1 MSDESPKDSPANV
14 TQRRRTAPKTATT
27 HRSWWP
33 GWIWAVPIAA
43 LGIGVWLLVRWL
55 SQGGTDITITF
66 PDVHGIDPS
75 STNIVYRGMNV
86 GKVTNESLTNDG
98 AAVKVSATIQDSA
111 SHFLTDGTVFWLQGA
126 NPSLSDLSSL
136 GSILSGP
143 TIVMQPGPGKS
154 RMQFQGLTHRPV
166 VPANAGRPQLFT
178 VSFDGDVG
186 DLSRGDAVK
195 LRGFPV
201 GEVRNIG
208 FQYDARTGKIRT
220 PVTIALY
227 SSLFHIRGHGV
238 ETVRGILDHLVAEG
252 LRAQLDREPPLIGGY
267 RVTLKMVPGAP
278 QESIRVADGLP
289 QIPTAPSGGLQ
300 SIVDK
305 FRDVPIDQIAQ
316 NLLDITRHIDQ
327 IASSPQLKESVA
339 QLAGT
344 LRQVHKTV
352 ENVGPKIDQLVQ
364 SLRETAQQLDGA
376 AAAAQKTMGGATSQ
390 TGLEE
395 TMREVKEAARAIR
408 SMADYLDRHPE
419 ALIKGRSGG

>member
-1 MSDESPKDSPANV
+1 
-14 TQRRRTAPKTATT
+14 
-27 HRSWWP
+27 
-33 GWIWAVPIAA
+33 
-43 LGIGVWLLVRWL
+43 
-55 SQGGTDITITF
+55 
-66 PDVHGIDPS
+66 PS

-86 GKVTNESLTNDG
+86 GKVKDESLTKDG

-143 TIVMQPGPGKS
+143 TIVMQPEPGKS
-154 RMQFQGLTHRPV
+154 RRQFQGLTHRPV

-208 FQYDARTGKIRT
+208 FQYDARTGKIST

>member
-1 MSDESPKDSPANV
+1 
-14 TQRRRTAPKTATT
+14 
-27 HRSWWP
+27 
-33 GWIWAVPIAA
+33 
-43 LGIGVWLLVRWL
+43 
-55 SQGGTDITITF
+55 
-66 PDVHGIDPS
+66 
-75 STNIVYRGMNV
+75 
-86 GKVTNESLTNDG
+86 
-98 AAVKVSATIQDSA
+98 
-111 SHFLTDGTVFWLQGA
+111 
-126 NPSLSDLSSL
+126 
-136 GSILSGP
+136 
-143 TIVMQPGPGKS
+143 
-154 RMQFQGLTHRPV
+154 
-166 VPANAGRPQLFT
+166 
-178 VSFDGDVG
+178 
-186 DLSRGDAVK
+186 
-195 LRGFPV
+195 
-201 GEVRNIG
+201 
-208 FQYDARTGKIRT
+208 
-220 PVTIALY
+220 
-227 SSLFHIRGHGV
+227 
-238 ETVRGILDHLVAEG
+238 
-252 LRAQLDREPPLIGGY
+252 
-267 RVTLKMVPGAP
+267 MVPGAP

>member
-1 MSDESPKDSPANV
+1 
-14 TQRRRTAPKTATT
+14 
-27 HRSWWP
+27 
-33 GWIWAVPIAA
+33 VPIAA

-178 VSFDGDVG
+178 VSFDGAVG

-208 FQYDARTGKIRT
+208 FQYDARTGKIST
-220 PVTIALY
+220 PATLALY
-227 SSLFHIRGHGV
+227 SSLFHIEGLQQLDRADTLRGV
-238 ETVRGILDHLVAEG
+238 LDHLVAEG
-252 LRAQLDREPPLIGGY
+252 LRAELDREPPLIGGY